1 MFFRIYILHSK
12 VISYVPSIAIKEV
25 LMQPNSDGKRSRWI
39 AKILEYDLEVGPTK
53 LVKGQGLMKLLDE
66 GHCKALGLSYVLNQ

>member
-1 MFFRIYILHSK
+1 
-12 VISYVPSIAIKEV
+12 
-25 LMQPNSDGKRSRWI
+25 MQPNSDGKRSRWI
-39 AKILEYDLEVGPTK
+39 AKILEYDLEVRPTK